1 MSTTTPAQVPTIT
14 SELTTEPTTTPAQV
28 PTREPTSETT
38 TTPAQVPTITSELTT
53 ETTTT
58 PAQVPTTEPN
68 NQTGGETL
76 SNNAVD
82 GVNDNAVDN
91 AGVDDNATGGV
102 VVLNEIEQFFSDNVA
117 QCIPERVSRNKYV
130 TQNLFIKHPQL
141 FYADK
146 FGENPNLTDS
156 YLESKINELNFE
168 WLSTTC
174 HVGFLLRHPERIIW
188 SAAALNENMPKDLLL
203 AHEDQF
209 DLRVCDNSN
218 FDEAY
223 FTSRI
228 TRGLSID
235 GNRLC
240 MNKSISPEWLDK
252 HGLLN
257 WYWLGYNTGT
267 DPQFFRDNY
276 NKIKF
281 STYSYNKNADFLL
294 IDRYIKQQT
303 EQLKIL
309 QQQIATVAAMAN
321 TTPAQMP
328 ASEPANEPANEPA
341 SEPANEPH
349 SVMHNAATEQ
359 KALFDEIKEDL
370 MLSMEAACYNP
381 AVPEWFLD
389 KWCDLIIMEAVAS
402 NSGVSFEYLKAN
414 ISRVPLDAMSYN
426 SNVPLTWHKENS
438 NNIVWHSLCMKLSK
452 P

>member
-1 MSTTTPAQVPTIT
+1 VP
-14 SELTTEPTTTPAQV
+14 TTEPTTT
-28 PTREPTSETT
+28 S
-38 TTPAQVPTITSELTT
+38 
-53 ETTTT
+53 
-58 PAQVPTTEPN
+58 EPN
-68 NQTGGETL
+68 NQTGGEPL

-82 GVNDNAVDN
+82 GIDNN
-91 AGVDDNATGGV
+91 AGVDDNAGIDNNAGVDDNDTGGV
-102 VVLNEIEQFFSDNVA
+102 VVLNEIEQFFSDNIA
-117 QCIPERVSRNKYV
+117 QCIPERISRNKYV

-281 STYSYNKNADFLL
+281 STYSYNKNADFSL
-294 IDRYIKQQT
+294 IDRYITQQT

-309 QQQIATVAAMAN
+309 HQQIATVAAMAN
-321 TTPAQMP
+321 TTTDT
-328 ASEPANEPANEPA
+328 ST
-341 SEPANEPH
+341 
-349 SVMHNAATEQ
+349 AATQAGEQPVNVAAEQ
-359 KALFDEIKEDL
+359 KALYNELKEDL

-414 ISRVPLDAMSYN
+414 ISRVPLYAMSYN
-426 SNVPLTWHKENS
+426 SNVPLAWHKENS